1 MRGALTYRK
10 AVNRGW
16 EPVLYKTSVGGC
28 RVACIIKRGRK
39 WMHII
44 FATGERK
51 RVLLDEERYMKPMTS
66 KRG

>member
-1 MRGALTYRK
+1 MKNLTYRK
-10 AVNRGW
+10 ALNRGW
-16 EPVLYKTSVGGC
+16 EPVLYRTDHGH

-39 WMHII
+39 WMQII

-51 RVLLDEERYMKPMTS
+51 RVLLSEERYMKPMTS